1 MILFHLDYEQ
11 SMWDKGQGFGGE
23 NGVAKEA
30 FNFRNKVYL
39 LSRCYFII
47 LNIKFIIWYKL
58 LECLIN
64 MQFQSHIYI
73 YIYISIE
80 KTHSIVKKLLLE

>member
-1 MILFHLDYEQ
+1 MFEIEVL
-11 SMWDKGQGFGGE
+11 GFGGE

-30 FNFRNKVYL
+30 FNFRNKVYM
-39 LSRCYFII
+39 LSKCYFII

-73 YIYISIE
+73 YISIE
-80 KTHSIVKKLLLE
+80 NPLNSQKLLLD

>member
-1 MILFHLDYEQ
+1 M
-11 SMWDKGQGFGGE
+11 
-23 NGVAKEA
+23 AKEA
-30 FNFRNKVYL
+30 FNFRNKVYM
-39 LSRCYFII
+39 LSKCYFII

-80 KTHSIVKKLLLE
+80 NPLNSQKLLLE